1 MPRHDLPIRAVSS
14 MVTML
19 IMARYD
25 IDPLAPEPSYLQL
38 AAILRGQ
45 IESGEIQP
53 RQPVPSITY
62 LVGETGLAVGTV
74 RRAIKVL
81 ADEGL
86 VMTVPGRGTY
96 ATSR

>member
-1 MPRHDLPIRAVSS
+1 VSSHDLVIRTLTS
-14 MVTML
+14 MLSVL

-25 IDPLAPEPSYLQL
+25 IDPLAPEPSYVQL

-45 IESGEIQP
+45 IESGDIQP
-53 RQPVPSITY
+53 RQPLPSITY

-96 ATSR
+96 ATAR

>member
-1 MPRHDLPIRAVSS
+1 MCAVTS
-14 MVTML
+14 MVTVL

-25 IDPLAPEPSYLQL
+25 IDPLAPEPSYVQL

-45 IESGEIQP
+45 IESGDIQP

-62 LVGETGLAVGTV
+62 LVGETGLAVGTI
-74 RRAIKVL
+74 RRAIKL
-81 ADEGL
+81 LTDEGL

-96 ATSR
+96 ATAR